1 MEKLGRTPVSQVD
14 FILEDH
20 GSILFLHPQNKSAE
34 DWINAYVS
42 QDGYQP
48 NWPSVLMER
57 RFAQALVEGVQSEGF
72 TVASGIA
79 IRQGVPE

>member
-1 MEKLGRTPVSQVD
+1 MEKSGRTPVSQVD

-20 GSILFLHPQNKSAE
+20 GSILFLHPQNQSAE

-42 QDGYQP
+42 QEGYQP
-48 NWPSVLMER
+48 SWPSVLMER
-57 RFAQALVEGVQSEGF
+57 RYAQALVEGVQSEGF

-79 IRQGVPE
+79 LRQAVSR

>member
-1 MEKLGRTPVSQVD
+1 MEKSGRTPVSQVD
-14 FILEDH
+14 FLLEDH

-42 QDGYQP
+42 QEGYQP

-57 RFAQALVEGVQSEGF
+57 RYAADLIQGLQSDGF
-72 TVASGIA
+72 VVSFGS
-79 IRQGVPE
+79 QVVH